1 MPERTILYIEDDES
15 TAEVVTEIL
24 ELEHY
29 RVIVDNGHHMHRI
42 IRGQHIGLI
51 LMDENLNWC
60 WGSSLCNE
68 VKEDPVSGTIPVI
81 LVTSAKDI
89 DKIARNCGADD
100 YLAKPFNI
108 YDIIQKVNK
117 WFLANAGHAGTL
129 NREANNLISKKQE
142 WSDNPEGML

>member
-1 MPERTILYIEDDES
+1 MPERTILYIEDDEN

-29 RVIVDNGHHMHRI
+29 RVITDNGHEMHRI
-42 IRGQHIGLI
+42 IRRQPIGLI
-51 LMDENLNWC
+51 LMDENLIWC

-68 VKEDPVSGTIPVI
+68 VKEDPVSSHIPVI
-81 LVTSAKDI
+81 LVTLAPGI

-117 WFLANAGHAGTL
+117 WFLADPIHSFRQPG
-129 NREANNLISKKQE
+129 EV
-142 WSDNPEGML
+142 